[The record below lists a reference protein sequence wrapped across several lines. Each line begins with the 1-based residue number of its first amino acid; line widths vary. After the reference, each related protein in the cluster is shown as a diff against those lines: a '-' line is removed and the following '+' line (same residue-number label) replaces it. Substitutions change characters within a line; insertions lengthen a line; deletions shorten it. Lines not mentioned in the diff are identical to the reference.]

1 VFADFAHDGR
11 VLDLVDGLLGAD
23 IDLFLSQF
31 IFKSPG
37 AYGQPWHQDSFY
49 FPFEPDH
56 QVGVWL
62 AVTEATLD
70 NGASGSCPAR
80 TPSPCT
86 EDLVNDWVSARR
98 ATG

>member
-31 IFKSPG
+31 TPQRRAPRRS
-37 AYGQPWHQDSFY
+37 
-49 FPFEPDH
+49 PDH